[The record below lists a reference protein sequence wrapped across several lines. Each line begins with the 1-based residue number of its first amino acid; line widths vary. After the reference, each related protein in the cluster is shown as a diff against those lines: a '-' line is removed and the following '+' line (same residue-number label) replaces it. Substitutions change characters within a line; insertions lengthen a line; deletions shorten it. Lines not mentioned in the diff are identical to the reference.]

1 MKQFITNIING
12 IIIGI
17 ANIIPGLSGST
28 LAVILGVYEKII
40 TSLTKFNFTLIKLIL
55 KLDIKSI
62 KKHISFDFILPI
74 TIGIII
80 GFLTLAQILNY
91 LFENAET
98 YTWSYFFGIITAS
111 IFYIARYTK
120 KWSKTESLFFLIGF
134 LFSLTIFLIEPN
146 MKENKSLFFVFVCG
160 IIAVTGMLIPG
171 LSGSYLL
178 VLLGNYELLI
188 SKTLNK
194 LSNPVNYYDNEIY
207 IYLKLFFVFLAGHII
222 GILAFSRIIKWLI
235 RNYRN
240 KTFSTLAGFITGSLP
255 LIWPWK
261 NIERVAEKSFNL
273 FQKLSFPS
281 FNNITDLY
289 AILIII
295 IGCATIII
303 VEKVAR
309 KT

>member
-1 MKQFITNIING
+1 
-12 IIIGI
+12 
-17 ANIIPGLSGST
+17 
-28 LAVILGVYEKII
+28 
-40 TSLTKFNFTLIKLIL
+40 
-55 KLDIKSI
+55 
-62 KKHISFDFILPI
+62 
-74 TIGIII
+74 
-80 GFLTLAQILNY
+80 
-91 LFENAET
+91 
-98 YTWSYFFGIITAS
+98 
-111 IFYIARYTK
+111 
-120 KWSKTESLFFLIGF
+120 
-134 LFSLTIFLIEPN
+134 

-261 NIERVAEKSFNL
+261 NIENK
-273 FQKLSFPS
+273 
-281 FNNITDLY
+281 
-289 AILIII
+289 III
-295 IGCATIII
+295 DGT
-303 VEKVAR
+303 EKVLSYSWHIPSNLDSETISAIILMIIGILAVYLIE
-309 KT
+309 KAGLKK